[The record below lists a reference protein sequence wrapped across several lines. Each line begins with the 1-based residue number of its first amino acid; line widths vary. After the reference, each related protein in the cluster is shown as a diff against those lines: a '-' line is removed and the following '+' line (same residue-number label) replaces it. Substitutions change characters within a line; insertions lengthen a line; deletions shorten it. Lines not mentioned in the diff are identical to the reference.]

1 MTVTFNVCRVSVLT
15 MQLRINENDDFITLS
30 KPYDIRTHQVSDG
43 KPGFVEFLSE
53 KLHKSLFVVHPLDM
67 GTSGLMILGKRKE
80 AADQLAA
87 LSEKQQI
94 KKTYFFLTDK
104 KSAVQELNVTS
115 HIGKQNISYFNV
127 NGKDPNSETALKF
140 IRSVGKYFLWS
151 AQPKS
156 EMPQQIRLH
165 ASLSKLPILGDVE
178 HGGTKF
184 FRLALHSQSL
194 EFDFNGTTHRF
205 ESELPPVFTQEFTSD
220 LQTLFTENFA
230 KRHQLYNITAGESY
244 RLIHL
249 ESNDIRADILND
261 RLWIYDYS
269 KHALSEADKT
279 ELAAFAE
286 LKKLKL
292 IIRHMQ
298 NRGESV
304 GGLDNS
310 TLQVSSTETDWVATE
325 ESINYR
331 LKIDSGYSSGLFL
344 DQRENRKWVQ
354 QNSLNKRVLNLFSYT
369 AGFSINAALGGAKE
383 VTSVDVSPKFLEWG
397 KENFRLNHVDPEKS
411 EFVEQDCI
419 GFLKAALKS
428 DRKWDLIICDPPTMG
443 RANDSIWRLESDLP
457 MLAKNMFDCLNPG
470 GQILFTCNL
479 EKFSRSEIM
488 DLFLKNLKKAR
499 LMNSRLPMQSLDY
512 ELTDDLN
519 NLMKGFLITKS
530 I

>member
-1 MTVTFNVCRVSVLT
+1 MPVTFNVCRVSVAI
-15 MQLRINENDDFITLS
+15 MQLCIIENDDFITLT

-53 KLHKSLFVVHPLDM
+53 KLHKSLFVAHPLDA
-67 GTSGLMILGKRKE
+67 GTSGLMLLAKNKE
-80 AADQLAA
+80 AAEKLTA

-115 HIGKQNISYFNV
+115 HIGKQNNNYFNV
-127 NGKDPNSETALKF
+127 PAKDPNSETVLKY
-140 IRSVGKYFLWS
+140 IRAVGKYFLWS

-156 EMPQQIRLH
+156 EMPHQIRLH
-165 ASLSKLPILGDVE
+165 AAISKLPILGDAE

-184 FRLALHSQSL
+184 FRLALHCQKF
-194 EFDFNGTTHRF
+194 EFEFNGTNHSF
-205 ESELPPVFTQEFTSD
+205 ESELPPVFTQEFESD
-220 LQTLFTENFA
+220 IQALFTENFA
-230 KRHQLYNITAGESY
+230 KRHQLYNIADGESY
-244 RLIHL
+244 RLLHL

-261 RLWIYDYS
+261 RLWVYDFS
-269 KHALSEADKT
+269 KHSLSDTDKT
-279 ELAAFAE
+279 ALATFAD

-331 LKIDSGYSSGLFL
+331 LKIDSGHSSGLFL

-354 QNSLNKRVLNLFSYT
+354 QNSLNKTVLNLFSYT

-383 VTSVDVSPKFLEWG
+383 VTSVDVSPKFLDWG

-411 EFVEQDCI
+411 EFVEQDSI
-419 GFLKAALKS
+419 AFLKAAMKS

-443 RANDSIWRLESDLP
+443 RSKDSIWRLESDLP

-470 GQILFTCNL
+470 GHILFTCNL

-519 NLMKGFLITKS
+519 NLMKGFLITKN